1 MNINTKITFSFDN
14 KNPSK
19 ITGEFLLVRIQN
31 TDHKSNL
38 AKLFDRSTKSLK
50 VKEANSLLRS
60 ILSAIIINDGLD
72 DNEVNLEDV
81 DFSDSEEIQ
90 EEDEKI
96 TEQNTKPLMLSA
108 TQAPKQSTT
117 YQPITLLFSN
127 KV

>member
-14 KNPSK
+14 KTPRK

-60 ILSAIIINDGLD
+60 ILSAIIINFVELGCGVGDVPFWCRDG
-72 DNEVNLEDV
+72 
-81 DFSDSEEIQ
+81 
-90 EEDEKI
+90 
-96 TEQNTKPLMLSA
+96 A
-108 TQAPKQSTT
+108 
-117 YQPITLLFSN
+117 
-127 KV
+127 